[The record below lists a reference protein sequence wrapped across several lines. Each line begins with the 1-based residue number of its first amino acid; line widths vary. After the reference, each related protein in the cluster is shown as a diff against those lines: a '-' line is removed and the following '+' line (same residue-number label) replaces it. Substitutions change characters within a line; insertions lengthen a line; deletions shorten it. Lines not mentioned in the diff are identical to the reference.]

1 MEGKSQQSQTFGNI
15 AIGNH
20 SNFTVNQI
28 IQVTATAI
36 QARSLNKTSPYRG
49 LQKFEGEHKNLFFG
63 RDQFLGELLA
73 VIPKSNFLLVL
84 GASGSGKSSLVRAG
98 LIPQLREQLGS
109 NFIDFTFTPDQ
120 NPFKSLWAILV
131 SKGYKQSDAA
141 IALQEETDTLERVI
155 KTLKPPEQ
163 QWFVFI
169 DQFEE
174 IFTTTDIDTQKK
186 FMASI
191 TALAKSEEQSVKIVL
206 AMRSDF
212 FGRFSPYGKLAEV
225 AEKHLHLVKDMHP
238 DELRHAIEQP
248 AAYHGVNFEDGLV
261 DEIIRDFANQPS
273 LPLLQYTL
281 NLLWEN
287 DDIEDRVLNIK
298 TYRHIGGV
306 RGALQRHVD
315 DIYQKMTTE
324 EKEATKQIF
333 FHLVKVV
340 GAGETAAAQAVRR
353 RAAMSEFSS
362 DMVTKTLQKLI
373 DKNLLV
379 SDASGTEAA
388 TVEVVH
394 ETLLSSW
401 KTLENWLAER
411 QSEIW
416 LKNRLEEDARNWE
429 KYRETKPERATEELW
444 SGSKLD
450 KVAEMR
456 SQGIFAELFGGLSEA
471 ENQFIDASLRE
482 RDRLR
487 HQELRQARRLALG
500 ASVAVVVISIFAAV
514 TGYQLR
520 QTTLGQIQNLNI
532 SARAFL
538 LSNQGLE
545 ALTASV
551 KAVKQLQKPMLWPP
565 QELRQEVTGTL
576 QTVFYGVRERNR
588 LQGHSSPVTSVSF
601 SPNGQTIATA
611 SRDNTVRLWNL
622 QGKELAKIQYSGSVS
637 NVSFSPDG
645 QTIATDS
652 QDNTVRLWNLQGEE
666 LAKLQH
672 SSSVSSVSFSPDGKT
687 IATASQDNTVRL
699 WNLQGKELAKLQ
711 HSSSVSSVIFSPDG
725 QTIATA
731 SQDNTVRLWNL
742 QGKEL
747 AKLQHSSSVSS
758 VSFSPDGKTIAT
770 ASEDN
775 TVRLWNLQGEELAQ
789 LQHSNWVS
797 SVSFSPDGQTI
808 ATDSQD
814 NTVRLW
820 NLQGEELAK
829 LQHFGSVSSV
839 IFSPD
844 GQTIATASQDNTVRL
859 WNLQGEEVAKLQ
871 HSGSVSSVSFS
882 PDGQTIATASDDNTA
897 RLWNVHIQEVRK
909 LKGDFGDG
917 NRGSFSP
924 DGKTFIT
931 INCEEKTA
939 CLWNLQGEEL
949 AKLKH
954 SGSVISVSFSPD
966 GQTVATATF
975 NDTAHLWNLQG
986 KELAK
991 LPHSGYLTLHR
1002 GNWIT
1007 RVSFS
1012 PDSKTVATAS
1022 EDNTVRL
1029 WNLQGKEL
1037 TKLQGHSEPVT
1048 QISFSPDGQT
1058 VATGSLDNTAH
1069 LWNLQGKELAKLQ
1082 HSDLVDSV
1090 SFSPDGKTIATT
1102 ASYDKTAHLWNL
1114 QGKELAKLQGHSE
1127 PVTKISFSPDGKT
1140 VATGSGDNTVRLWNL
1155 QGKELAKI
1163 QHSSWVNSV
1172 SFSPD
1177 GQTLATASGDN
1188 TTLLWELGLDSLL
1201 TRACAGLK
1209 DYLQFNP
1216 NVADED
1222 RRLCD

>member
-1 MEGKSQQSQTFGNI
+1 MIKYIMEGKSQQSQTFGNI

-699 WNLQGKELAKLQ
+699 WNLQG
-711 HSSSVSSVIFSPDG
+711 
-725 QTIATA
+725 
-731 SQDNTVRLWNL
+731 
-742 QGKEL
+742 
-747 AKLQHSSSVSS
+747 
-758 VSFSPDGKTIAT
+758 
-770 ASEDN
+770 
-775 TVRLWNLQGEELAQ
+775 
-789 LQHSNWVS
+789 
-797 SVSFSPDGQTI
+797 
-808 ATDSQD
+808 
-814 NTVRLW
+814 
-820 NLQGEELAK
+820 
-829 LQHFGSVSSV
+829 
-839 IFSPD
+839 
-844 GQTIATASQDNTVRL
+844 
-859 WNLQGEEVAKLQ
+859 EEVAKLQ